1 MSLSDKTNLLVQ
13 NYVRRQY
20 PEFEEG
26 LRRFIADEL
35 QRIELSTTSLA
46 NASIQVSDNP
56 PASLVKGMV
65 RYAVSPWDP
74 LGNGFSGLVVYTG
87 NAWAAV

>member
-20 PEFEEG
+20 PEFDEG
-26 LRRFIADEL
+26 LRCFIADEL

-56 PASLVKGMV
+56 PSGPVKGMV
-65 RYAVSPWDP
+65 RYALSPWDP
-74 LGNGFSGLVVYTG
+74 LGKGFTGLVVYSG
-87 NAWAAV
+87 NAWVQV

>member
-20 PEFEEG
+20 QEFEEG

-46 NASIQVSDNP
+46 NASIQVSNNP
-56 PASLVKGMV
+56 PTNPVKGMV
-65 RYAVSPWDP
+65 RYAVSPWNP

-87 NAWAAV
+87 NAWAQV

>member
-1 MSLSDKTNLLVQ
+1 MSLSDKTNLPVQ
-13 NYVRRQY
+13 NSVGRQY

-56 PASLVKGMV
+56 PTSPVKGMV
-65 RYAVSPWDP
+65 RYAVSSWDP

-87 NAWAAV
+87 NALVQV

>member
-46 NASIQVSDNP
+46 K
-56 PASLVKGMV
+56 L
-65 RYAVSPWDP
+65 
-74 LGNGFSGLVVYTG
+74 
-87 NAWAAV
+87 

>member
-1 MSLSDKTNLLVQ
+1 MALSDKTNLLVQ

-35 QRIELSTTSLA
+35 QRIETVDHFTGKRLQSKSQTTHHQPRS
-46 NASIQVSDNP
+46 
-56 PASLVKGMV
+56 KGWSATQCH
-65 RYAVSPWDP
+65 R
-74 LGNGFSGLVVYTG
+74 GTH
-87 NAWAAV
+87 